1 MQRNVK
7 FIYNSIELE
16 QYSFHATKA
25 QHTGQK
31 KMKYPIYNNRELV
44 GYASTAKQ
52 AVSIIKKSLNVH
64 SSMTIEVWL
73 RSDDMCEILS
83 LPKGFVYSVFYSY

>member
-1 MQRNVK
+1 
-7 FIYNSIELE
+7 
-16 QYSFHATKA
+16 
-25 QHTGQK
+25 
-31 KMKYPIYNNRELV
+31 MKYPIYNNRELV